1 MDWLS
6 LTQTRCALLK
16 TPFCYHVMAAE
27 TILKLQPHTQF
38 LYFRL
43 TYPKVSFLSLVKI
56 YNDI

>member
-1 MDWLS
+1 MHGLAVIDADS
-6 LTQTRCALLK
+6 RALLK

-43 TYPKVSFLSLVKI
+43 TYPKVSFLSLI
-56 YNDI
+56 C